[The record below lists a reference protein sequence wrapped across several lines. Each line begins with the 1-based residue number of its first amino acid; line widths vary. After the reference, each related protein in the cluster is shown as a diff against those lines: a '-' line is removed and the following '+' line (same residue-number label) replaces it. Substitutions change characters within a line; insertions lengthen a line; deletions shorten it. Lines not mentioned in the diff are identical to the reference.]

1 MKYQFK
7 DKELFEALSVIFGKE
22 YVDEELQRQMSDDAK
37 CFYLQIDKPEGI
49 KSIVKISKDQ
59 IECVKDDFWHPF
71 PENKP
76 EKDGIY
82 LATIRNSVTGEKPLL
97 ALCKWDN
104 NTKDQWAGVLAFM
117 EPPDTYIPPA
127 PMQRWRIKDPQT
139 RRLMSRVFGD
149 DFVSRS
155 FEEQKDNNLNAIQ
168 LSRDIAVHPTEPT
181 VTRTIHTWVDKKD
194 FESY

>member
-7 DKELFEALSVIFGKE
+7 DKELFDALSVIFGKE

-59 IECVKDDFWHPF
+59 IECVKEDFWHPF

-76 EKDGIY
+76 EKDGVY
-82 LATIRNSVTGEKPLL
+82 LVSVKNLVGDEPYMMFLTWDHTKKVQWTDVIAFRQAPKPYR
-97 ALCKWDN
+97 
-104 NTKDQWAGVLAFM
+104 
-117 EPPDTYIPPA
+117 PI
-127 PMQRWRIKDPQT
+127 QRWRIKDPQT
-139 RRLMSRVFGD
+139 RRLMSRFFGD

-155 FEEQKDNNLNAIQ
+155 FEEQKDNNLNTIQ

>member
-7 DKELFEALSVIFGKE
+7 DKELFEAVSVIFGKE
-22 YVDEELQRQMSDDAK
+22 YVDEELERQMSDDAK

-49 KSIVKISKDQ
+49 KSIVKISKEQ

-76 EKDGIY
+76 EKDGVY
-82 LATIRNSVTGEKPLL
+82 LVSVKNLVGDEPYMMFL
-97 ALCKWDN
+97 KWDH
-104 NTKDQWAGVLAFM
+104 TIKVQWTDVIAFRQ
-117 EPPDTYIPPA
+117 A
-127 PMQRWRIKDPQT
+127 PKPYRAPLQRWRIKDPQT
-139 RRLMSRVFGD
+139 RLIMSRVFGD

-155 FEEQKDNNLNAIQ
+155 YEEQKDNNLKDIC
-168 LSRDIAVHPTEPT
+168 LIREIAVHPDDPT
-181 VTRTIHTWVDKKD
+181 VTRTIQTWVDKKN